1 MADYHFLGYTF
12 PKVTPW
18 KIAKGCRLQATL
30 YVQLI
35 GNLSLRDSDQTDR
48 TPGGQ
53 KARALIGLL
62 AMTPDRSRPRRWLEQ
77 KLWSDRSPE
86 QASNS
91 LRQVLMELRTALGPA
106 ATCLKADRQHVTLSP
121 LETDLEQNPTGI
133 RHALEAGY
141 DLMQDIHLR
150 DAAFTAWL
158 AEQRARLAGT
168 APITASGW
176 LPDAPA
182 IPLVIRTAMMPTDRC
197 GFVSAA
203 MGESISKLVSD
214 FINVDIFTEAEGTTQ
229 IGPRDRGLILTVGA
243 SESRDRL
250 HLVTTLESSRTG
262 QVLWSRQAQSAT
274 ETASDVLAGNLPS
287 VIFEAAEAA
296 INAMP
301 RVVGDDPGPLRAE
314 AMMARAV
321 RAIFSFQEHQLRL
334 ADDLLR
340 DSAAIVPSARAYA
353 WRAVLRQFMG
363 VERTEKD
370 SSRLRDEAE
379 LFSQKAMEAAP
390 VNSLVLSLLSQVE
403 IMLHDNIDAG
413 SKLARDAIHLNP
425 MNAFGYIAQAG
436 TLLRQGRPD
445 AAYEAAEFGA
455 GFASRSGYLHW
466 WEMHKGLAAT
476 QMGDYESAIS
486 CFEAAR
492 ARAPHFRAPLRHLI
506 FLYLKRGQPEN
517 AMRALTNLR
526 RIEPD
531 FSLQLIRDDPSY
543 PAGTLRRA
551 DLLSLPFP
559 GVA

>member
-1 MADYHFLGYTF
+1 
-12 PKVTPW
+12 VT
-18 KIAKGCRLQATL
+18 ATL
-30 YVQLI
+30 RVQLM
-35 GNLSLRDSDQTDR
+35 GNLCLRDADGVDR
-48 TPGGQ
+48 TPGGL
-53 KARALIGLL
+53 KARGLIGLL
-62 AMTPDRSRPRRWLEQ
+62 AMSPDRSRPRRWIEQ
-77 KLWSDRSPE
+77 KLWSDRSQD

-91 LRQVLMELRTALGPA
+91 LRQVLMELRKALGPA
-106 ATCLKADRQHVTLSP
+106 ADCLQATRQHVALRP
-121 LETDLEQNPTGI
+121 LVTDLEQDPASI
-133 RHALEAGY
+133 RNALDAGY
-141 DLMQDIHLR
+141 DFMQDVTLR
-150 DAAFTAWL
+150 DAAFTGWL
-158 AEQRARLAGT
+158 KDQRARLAGT

-182 IPLVIRTAMMPTDRC
+182 IPLVIRTAVAHPGKS

-214 FINVDIFTEAEGTTQ
+214 FINVDIFVDTEGTTQ

-243 SESRDRL
+243 SESQDKL
-250 HLVTTLESSRTG
+250 HFVTTLESSRTG
-262 QVLWSRQAQSAT
+262 QVLWSRQGHSAT

-287 VIFEAAEAA
+287 IIFEAAEAA

-301 RVVGDDPGPLRAE
+301 KVVGDDPSPLRAE
-314 AMMARAV
+314 ALMARAV
-321 RAIFSFQEHQLRL
+321 RAIFSFQEHQLRF

-340 DSAAIVPSARAYA
+340 DAAAIVPSSRAYA

-370 SSRLRDEAE
+370 GARLRHDAE
-379 LFSQKAMEAAP
+379 GFSRKAMELGS

-413 SKLARDAIHLNP
+413 AKLARDAIHLNP

-445 AAYEAAEFGA
+445 EAFAAADFGA

-476 QMGDYESAIS
+476 QMADYETAIS

-517 AMRALTNLR
+517 ALRALTNLK

-531 FSLQLIRDDPSY
+531 FSLDRIRSDPDY

-551 DLLSLPFP
+551 ELLSLPFP
-559 GVA
+559 GVS

>member
-1 MADYHFLGYTF
+1 LTTALH
-12 PKVTPW
+12 
-18 KIAKGCRLQATL
+18 
-30 YVQLI
+30 VQLM
-35 GNLSLRDSDQTDR
+35 GNLCLRDADGVDR

-62 AMTPDRSRPRRWLEQ
+62 AMAPDRSRTRRWIEQ
-77 KLWSDRSPE
+77 KLWSDRSQD

-91 LRQVLMELRTALGPA
+91 LRQVLMELRKSLGPA
-106 ATCLKADRQHVTLSP
+106 AASLHANRQHVALQP
-121 LETDLEQNPTGI
+121 LLTDLEQDPDSI
-133 RHALEAGY
+133 RHALNAGY
-141 DLMQDIHLR
+141 DFMQDVNLR

-158 AEQRARLAGT
+158 AQQRARLAGT

-176 LPDAPA
+176 LEDPPA
-182 IPLVIRTAMMPTDRC
+182 IPLVIRTAVTHPGQS
-197 GFVSAA
+197 GFVAAA

-214 FINVDIFTEAEGTTQ
+214 FINVDIFAQSEGTTQ

-243 SESRDRL
+243 SETQDKL
-250 HLVTTLESSRTG
+250 HFVTTLESSRTG
-262 QVLWSRQAQSAT
+262 QVLWSRQSNSAKENT
-274 ETASDVLAGNLPS
+274 DDVLAGTLPS

-301 RVVGDDPGPLRAE
+301 KVVGDDPSPLRAE

-321 RAIFSFQEHQLRL
+321 RAIFSFQEHQLRF

-340 DSAAIVPSARAYA
+340 DAAAIVPSARAYA

-363 VERTEKD
+363 VERTVKD
-370 SSRLRDEAE
+370 RGRLRHEAE
-379 LFSQKAMEAAP
+379 RFSQQAMEQGS

-403 IMLHDNIDAG
+403 IMLHDNLDAG
-413 SKLARDAIHLNP
+413 ANLARDAIHLNP

-436 TLLRQGRPD
+436 TLLRQDRPNEAF
-445 AAYEAAEFGA
+445 AAADFGA
-455 GFASRSGYLHW
+455 GFAARSGYLHW

-476 QMGDYESAIS
+476 QMADYETAIS

-517 AMRALTNLR
+517 AMRALTNLK

-531 FSLQLIRDDPSY
+531 FSLDMIRSDPDY

-551 DLLSLPFP
+551 ELLSLPFP
-559 GVA
+559 GAS

>member
-1 MADYHFLGYTF
+1 M
-12 PKVTPW
+12 PPM
-18 KIAKGCRLQATL
+18 L
-30 YVQLI
+30 YVELM
-35 GNLSLRDSDQTDR
+35 GNICLRDGDGEDR
-48 TPGGQ
+48 TPSGQ
-53 KARALIGLL
+53 KARGLVGLL

-86 QASNS
+86 QASSS
-91 LRQVLMELRTALGPA
+91 LRQVLMELRIALGPA
-106 ATCLKADRQHVTLSP
+106 SDCLQSDRKHVALKPLATD
-121 LETDLEQNPTGI
+121 LETDPDSI
-133 RHALEAGY
+133 RRALEAGY
-141 DLMQDIHLR
+141 DLMQDVHLR

-158 AEQRARLAGT
+158 TEQRARLAGT
-168 APITASGW
+168 APMMASGW
-176 LPDAPA
+176 MPDAPA
-182 IPLVIRTAMMPTDRC
+182 IPLVIRTALMSNARC
-197 GFVSAA
+197 SFVSAA

-229 IGPRDRGLILTVGA
+229 IGPRDRGLILTVAA

-250 HLVTTLESSRTG
+250 HFVTTLESSRTG
-262 QVLWSRQAQSAT
+262 QVLWSRQAHSAT

-340 DSAAIVPSARAYA
+340 DAASIVPSSRAYA

-363 VERTEKD
+363 VERTDKD
-370 SSRLRDEAE
+370 RNRLRDEAA

-413 SKLARDAIHLNP
+413 AKLARDAIHLNP

-436 TLLRQGRPD
+436 TLLRQEKPEE
-445 AAYEAAEFGA
+445 AYAAAEFGA

-476 QMGDYESAIS
+476 QMGDYETAIS

-517 AMRALTNLR
+517 ALRAMTNLK

-531 FSLQLIRDDPSY
+531 FSLALIREDPSY

-559 GVA
+559 GLS

>member
-1 MADYHFLGYTF
+1 VA
-12 PKVTPW
+12 
-18 KIAKGCRLQATL
+18 ATL
-30 YVQLI
+30 HIQLM
-35 GNLSLRDSDQTDR
+35 GNICLRDGDGVDR

-53 KARALIGLL
+53 KARGLIGLL
-62 AMTPDRSRPRRWLEQ
+62 AMTPDRSRPRRWLEK

-106 ATCLKADRQHVTLSP
+106 ADCLRTDRQHVALSP
-121 LETDLEQNPTGI
+121 LATDIDEDPDSIG
-133 RHALEAGY
+133 RALSAGY
-141 DLMQDIHLR
+141 DFMQDVHLR
-150 DAAFTAWL
+150 DAAFSAWL
-158 AEQRARLAGT
+158 QEQRARLAGT

-182 IPLVIRTAMMPTDRC
+182 IPLVIRTAIAPTARS

-214 FINVDIFTEAEGTTQ
+214 FISVDIFSESESTTQ
-229 IGPRDRGLILTVGA
+229 IGPRERGLILTVGA
-243 SESRDRL
+243 SEGQDKL
-250 HLVTTLESSRTG
+250 HFVTTLESSRTG
-262 QVLWSRQAQSAT
+262 QVLWSRQAHSAT

-301 RVVGDDPGPLRAE
+301 KVVGDDPSPLRAE

-321 RAIFSFQEHQLRL
+321 RAIFSFQEHQLRF

-340 DSAAIVPSARAYA
+340 DAAAIVPSSRAYA

-370 SSRLRDEAE
+370 STRLRDEAE
-379 LFSQKAMEAAP
+379 LFSQKAMEVAP

-403 IMLHDNIDAG
+403 IMLHDNLDAG
-413 SKLARDAIHLNP
+413 ARLARDAIHLNP
-425 MNAFGYIAQAG
+425 LNAFGYIAQAG
-436 TLLRQGRPD
+436 SLLRQGKPD
-445 AAYEAAEFGA
+445 EAYAAADFGA

-476 QMGDYESAIS
+476 QLADYETAIS

-517 AMRALTNLR
+517 ALRALTSLK

-531 FSLQLIRDDPSY
+531 FSLDLIRSDPTY

-551 DLLSLPFP
+551 ELLSLPFP
-559 GVA
+559 GVS

>member
-1 MADYHFLGYTF
+1 
-12 PKVTPW
+12 V
-18 KIAKGCRLQATL
+18 KGSCVPPSLH
-30 YVQLI
+30 VQLI
-35 GNLSLRDSDQTDR
+35 GNVCLRDSAGIDR

-53 KARALIGLL
+53 KARGLIGLL
-62 AMTPDRSRPRRWLEQ
+62 AMAPDRSRPRRWLEQ

-106 ATCLKADRQHVTLSP
+106 AACLQADRQTVTLSP
-121 LETDLEQNPTGI
+121 LETDLEQTPDGI
-133 RHALEAGY
+133 HQALTAGY
-141 DLMQDIHLR
+141 DLMQDVHLR

-158 AEQRARLAGT
+158 SEQRARFGGT
-168 APITASGW
+168 APIAASGW

-182 IPLVIRTAMMPTDRC
+182 IPLVIRTALMPTDRC

-214 FINVDIFTEAEGTTQ
+214 FINVDIFIESEGTTQ

-262 QVLWSRQAQSAT
+262 QVLWSRQAHSAT

-321 RAIFSFQEHQLRL
+321 RAIFSFQEHQLRF
-334 ADDLLR
+334 ADELLR
-340 DSAAIVPSARAYA
+340 DAAAIVPSSRAFA

-370 SSRLRDEAE
+370 STRLRDEAA

-403 IMLHDNIDAG
+403 IMLQDNIDAG
-413 SKLARDAIHLNP
+413 SILARDAIHLNP
-425 MNAFGYIAQAG
+425 LNAFGYIAQAG
-436 TLLRQGRPD
+436 SLLRMGKP
-445 AAYEAAEFGA
+445 AEAYEAADFGA
-455 GFASRSGYLHW
+455 GFAARSGYLHW

-476 QMGDYESAIS
+476 QMSDYETAIS

-517 AMRALTNLR
+517 ALRAMANLK

-531 FSLQLIRDDPSY
+531 FSLQMIREDPTY

-551 DLLSLPFP
+551 NLLSLPFP
-559 GVA
+559 GGA

>member
-1 MADYHFLGYTF
+1 LPPALF
-12 PKVTPW
+12 
-18 KIAKGCRLQATL
+18 
-30 YVQLI
+30 VQLM
-35 GNLSLRDSDQTDR
+35 GNLCLRDAGGADC

-53 KARALIGLL
+53 KARALVGLL
-62 AMTPDRSRPRRWLEQ
+62 ALTPDRSRPRRWIEQ

-106 ATCLKADRQHVTLSP
+106 ASALRADRTNITLAP
-121 LETDLEQNPTGI
+121 LETDLEKDPEGA

-141 DLMQDIHLR
+141 DLMQDVHLR

-158 AEQRARLAGT
+158 TDQRARLSGT

-182 IPLVIRTAMMPTDRC
+182 IPLVIRTAMAGTAQT
-197 GFVSAA
+197 GFVSSA
-203 MGESISKLVSD
+203 MAESISKLVSD
-214 FINVDIFTEAEGTTQ
+214 FINVDIFAESETHTQ
-229 IGPRDRGLILTVGA
+229 IGPRERGLILTVGA

-250 HLVTTLESSRTG
+250 HFVTTLESSRTG
-262 QVLWSRQAQSAT
+262 QVLWSRQANSAI
-274 ETASDVLAGNLPS
+274 ETATDVLQGHLPA

-321 RAIFSFQEHQLRL
+321 RAIFSFQEHQLRF

-340 DSAAIVPSARAYA
+340 DATAIVPSARAYA
-353 WRAVLRQFMG
+353 WRAILRQFMG

-370 SSRLRDEAE
+370 RNRLMDEAA
-379 LFSQKAMEAAP
+379 LFSRKAMEVDG

-403 IMLHDNIDAG
+403 IMLHDNIDSGA
-413 SKLARDAIHLNP
+413 KLARDAIHLNP

-436 TLLRQGRPD
+436 SLLRQNRPD
-445 AAYEAAEFGA
+445 EAYAAADFGA

-476 QMGDYESAIS
+476 QMADYETAIS

-517 AMRALTNLR
+517 ALRAMANLKQ
-526 RIEPD
+526 IEPD
-531 FSLQLIRDDPSY
+531 FSLDLIRHDPSY

-551 DLLSLPFP
+551 ELLSLPFP
-559 GVA
+559 DIG